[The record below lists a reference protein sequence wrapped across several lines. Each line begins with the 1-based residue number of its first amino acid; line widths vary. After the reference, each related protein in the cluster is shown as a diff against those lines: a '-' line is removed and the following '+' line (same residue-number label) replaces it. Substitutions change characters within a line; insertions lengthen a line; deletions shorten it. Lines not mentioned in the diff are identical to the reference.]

1 MAPHFKMEEITLK
14 SKLLLT
20 FHSKYSF
27 VRVLIRNQI
36 YYSSKYVTYA
46 ELYRRI
52 NFDFSN

>member
-14 SKLLLT
+14 SKLLLM
-20 FHSKYSF
+20 FHSKCSF
-27 VRVLIRNQI
+27 VRVLIRNQM

-46 ELYRRI
+46 ELHRRI